1 MKQKITS
8 IGSLL
13 VGLLL
18 AVGPQ
23 FIFKPCPTTEKF
35 MKCFWSCK
43 ALIAVG
49 TILAVISLFRLI
61 AKQAETQKYLALC
74 GLLCCV
80 FAILIPTVII
90 GGCAKADMI
99 CKVLTFPVTHS
110 ISVIGII
117 LNTLALLSNKNQIS

>member
-8 IGSLL
+8 IGTLI

-43 ALIAVG
+43 ALIVVG
-49 TILAVISLFRLI
+49 AVIAIIALLQLI
-61 AKQAETQKYLALC
+61 AKEKESKKLLSVAALAL
-74 GLLCCV
+74 LV
-80 FAILIPTVII
+80 SAILIPTVII
-90 GGCAKADMI
+90 GGCAKPEMA
-99 CKVLTFPVTHS
+99 CKMLTFPVTHS
-110 ISVIGII
+110 LSVIGIVLQGI
-117 LNTLALLSNKNQIS
+117 GLVGKNK